1 MEFKIKKMTVKDS
14 REIKKR
20 FEDCIKLAE
29 EKGLQVGS
37 VLNME
42 MQDRLKEINLKV
54 KKETAEQYRKLF
66 NYKLSV
72 NAEDIIQHLL
82 ECNTRNSFDKT
93 RTAFRFCI
101 CEKIQELRNEADR
114 ARKQKN
120 FDLMKEKTIEA
131 YKLFFFFERDFLS
144 ENRVTWNDISYRKID
159 SKSKKK
165 TMNSVSSI
173 KAIFEDLKQKPELFD
188 KYSMILA
195 ISSLTGC
202 RPAEIQKGIGLELS
216 PPLLNICISGA
227 KVGEDRGQEKRIL
240 KFNINE
246 FAENEQFKLIMSKM
260 KQNNKL
266 EYKCSKQEYDS
277 LRQYLYINHPGFSL
291 YTLRHRAASE
301 LKRDGFSE
309 EMIAAF
315 LGHRV
320 TRSLENY
327 GYARSGKG
335 GPAVAGVDHT
345 NAIKSNTKRYESKST
360 PGGGNPS
367 STRKRALKRF

>member
-1 MEFKIKKMTVKDS
+1 MDFKIKKMTVKDS
-14 REIKKR
+14 REIKNEIELLAKKANAESQNLGVVLDR
-20 FEDCIKLAE
+20 EIKE
-29 EKGLQVGS
+29 G
-37 VLNME
+37 
-42 MQDRLKEINLKV
+42 LKEINLNV

-66 NYKLSV
+66 SHKLSL
-72 NAEDIIQHLL
+72 NNNDIVSHLL
-82 ECNTRNSFDKT
+82 ECNTRNTFDKT
-93 RTAFRFCI
+93 RSAFRFCI
-101 CEKIQELRNEADR
+101 AEKIQELRKESEQ
-114 ARKQKN
+114 ARREKN
-120 FDLMKEKTIEA
+120 YDLMQKKTIEA
-131 YKLFFFFERDFLS
+131 YQMFFFFQRDFLS

-165 TMNSVSSI
+165 TMNSVSTI

-188 KYSMILA
+188 KYSLILA

-202 RPAEIQKGIGLELS
+202 RPAEIQKGVRLEVS

-240 KFNINE
+240 KFNIKE
-246 FAENEQFKLIMSKM
+246 FAQNEQFNLIMSKI
-260 KQNNKL
+260 KQNNKF

-301 LKRDGFSE
+301 LKKDGFSE

-335 GPAVAGVDHT
+335 GPKVAGVEHS
-345 NAIKSNTKRYESKST
+345 NAIKSNTRRYKSKTT

-367 STRKRALKRF
+367 PTRKRALK

>member
-1 MEFKIKKMTVKDS
+1 MDFKIKKMTVKDS
-14 REIKKR
+14 REIKNEIELLAKKANAESQNLGVFLDR
-20 FEDCIKLAE
+20 EIKE
-29 EKGLQVGS
+29 G
-37 VLNME
+37 
-42 MQDRLKEINLKV
+42 LKEINLNV

-66 NYKLSV
+66 SHKLSL
-72 NAEDIIQHLL
+72 NNNDIVSHLL
-82 ECNTRNSFDKT
+82 ECNTRNTFDKT
-93 RTAFRFCI
+93 RSAFRFCI
-101 CEKIQELRNEADR
+101 AEKIQELRKESEQ
-114 ARKQKN
+114 ARREKN
-120 FDLMKEKTIEA
+120 YDLMQKKTIEA
-131 YKLFFFFERDFLS
+131 YQMFFFFQRDFLS
-144 ENRVTWNDISYRKID
+144 ENRVTWNDISYRKIE

-240 KFNINE
+240 KFNIKE
-246 FAENEQFKLIMSKM
+246 FAQNEQFNLIMSKI
-260 KQNNKL
+260 KQNNKF

-301 LKRDGFSE
+301 LKKDGFSE

-335 GPAVAGVDHT
+335 GPKVAGVEHS
-345 NAIKSNTKRYESKST
+345 NAIKSNTRRYKSKTT

-367 STRKRALKRF
+367 PTRKRALK